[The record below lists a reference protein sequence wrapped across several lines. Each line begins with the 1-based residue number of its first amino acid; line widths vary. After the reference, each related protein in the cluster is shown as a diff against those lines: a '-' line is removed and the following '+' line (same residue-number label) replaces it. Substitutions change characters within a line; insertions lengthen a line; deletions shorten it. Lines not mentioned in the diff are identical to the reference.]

1 MSFSPKLLNGYSKK
15 MKERKK
21 MKKKEMM
28 VLTCNP
34 SAQEAEAAGW

>member
-1 MSFSPKLLNGYSKK
+1 MDIQKK

-34 SAQEAEAAGW
+34 SAQEAKAAG